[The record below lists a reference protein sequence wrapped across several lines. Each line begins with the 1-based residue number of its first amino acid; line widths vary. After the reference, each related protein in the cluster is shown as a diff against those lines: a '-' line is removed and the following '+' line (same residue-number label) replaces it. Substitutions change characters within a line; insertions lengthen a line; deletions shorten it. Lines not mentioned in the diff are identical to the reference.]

1 MDCRRMREKVK
12 KFLLWQYM
20 LNKRLLHKKAF
31 VLLLCLVPLLVWGM
45 GRIAREDSG
54 VMTILLSLEE
64 PEDKL
69 AMQLVEEIL
78 QEDSILRYEMAE
90 PNEAYELVADGKAD
104 CAWIFREDFQEKLI
118 NTFTEEGEKVAPIYV
133 VAQEDTVA
141 LQLAGTKLYG
151 SVFPHLAQLLCR
163 HFIENQVS
171 EGENISEEELQAYY
185 AVSGIE
191 GDLFQVI
198 YEGNGETGEML
209 DQSYLLTPI
218 RGILAVFLLICG
230 LVVTLYYLQDG
241 ERGMFAWIPVHKR
254 RGLLYCY
261 LFAAGLDMSV
271 VAVLSLLVCGGKPV
285 SLRELEILMLYLLMT
300 AVFCELMKL
309 LCRNKETL
317 AKWIPL
323 ISLAML
329 GLCPI
334 FLDLGSDFALQYLF
348 PPTYYLRA
356 LQSDGVIPAM
366 VGYTTLVFAA
376 ETICRRVV
384 QRKAMY

>member
-12 KFLLWQYM
+12 RFLIWQYM
-20 LNKRLLHKKAF
+20 LHKRLLHKKAF
-31 VLLLCLVPLLVWGM
+31 VVLLCLVPLLVWGM

-54 VMTILLSLEE
+54 IMTVLLCLEE

-69 AMQLVEEIL
+69 ALQLVEEML
-78 QEDSILRYEMAE
+78 QEDSILHYELAE
-90 PNEAYELVADGKAD
+90 PDEAYELVADGKVD

-118 NTFTEEGEKVAPIYV
+118 HTFTGKGEKIAPVYV

-151 SVFPHLAQLLCR
+151 SVFPHLVQLLCKY
-163 HFIENQVS
+163 FIENEVLG
-171 EGENISEEELQAYY
+171 GESISQEELQAYY
-185 AVSGIE
+185 AESGIE
-191 GDLFQVI
+191 GELFQVI
-198 YEGNGETGEML
+198 YEGNEEAGEML
-209 DQSYLLTPI
+209 EQSYLLAPI
-218 RGILAVFLLICG
+218 RGILAVFLLVCG
-230 LVVTLYYLQDG
+230 LVATLYYLQDG

-261 LFAAGLDMSV
+261 LFAAGLDVSV
-271 VAVLSLLVCGGKPV
+271 VAVLSLGVSGGRPV
-285 SLRELEILMLYLLMT
+285 SLRELGILMLYLLLT

-309 LCRNKETL
+309 LCRKKETL

-334 FLDLGSDFALQYLF
+334 FWDLGSGFALQYLF
-348 PPTYYLRA
+348 PPAYYLRA
-356 LQSDGVIPAM
+356 LQSDGMIGAM
-366 VGYTTLVFAA
+366 VGYTMLVFAV

-384 QRKAMY
+384 QRKAIY